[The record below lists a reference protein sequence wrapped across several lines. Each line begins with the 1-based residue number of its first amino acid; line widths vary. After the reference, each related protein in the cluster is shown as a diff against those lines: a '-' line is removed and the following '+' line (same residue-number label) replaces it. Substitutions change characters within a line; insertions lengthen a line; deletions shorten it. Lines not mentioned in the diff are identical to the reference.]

1 MRDPLYPIET
11 SVELGVCG
19 SIIRCTHVQITLSP
33 SPRLPNFLGEVF
45 FLKQLKRSICSMRYR
60 LNLVSYCNR
69 RAACFIPRNIG
80 LLKNSPISQ
89 PKCAI
94 KDDWYGLFW
103 FQSSLV

>member
-45 FLKQLKRSICSMRYR
+45 FLKQLKRSIRSMRYR

-69 RAACFIPRNIG
+69 RAACFIPRNIR